1 MGGYIMS
8 STINADTTNGVVIT
22 SDTSGEIKLQSAGAD
37 IATVNSSGITL
48 ATSKDLTLS
57 STALD
62 ASASGIYLGGTAS
75 DNLLNDYETGT
86 WNPVLGGSTVSGTFT
101 ADSVGY
107 GGFYVKV
114 GRLVTLF
121 GNCRGTVSGASGMA
135 IVTGLPFVRA
145 SGAVANGVNAT
156 FSAMCISYWSG
167 ISVNAGGWIVHPS
180 NYLYSHTRNDLS
192 SSAATVGITNVSN
205 NIHFSG
211 SYYTD

>member
-1 MGGYIMS
+1 MGGSIMA
-8 STINADTTNGVVIT
+8 STINSDTSNGLILT
-22 SDTSGEIKLQSAGAD
+22 PDTSGEIKLQSAGAD

-57 STALD
+57 STALN

-86 WNPVLGGSTVSGTFT
+86 WNPILGGTTVSGTFT
-101 ADSVGY
+101 PDSTGY

-114 GRLVTLF
+114 GRLVTIY
-121 GNCRGTVSGASGMA
+121 GNCRGTVSGASGVA
-135 IVTGLPFVRA
+135 KVTGLPFARA
-145 SGAVANGVNAT
+145 SGSVANGVNAAY
-156 FSAMCISYWSG
+156 SAICINYWSG
-167 ISVNAGGWIVHPS
+167 ISLDVGGFFVHPS
-180 NYLYSHTRNDLS
+180 NYLYSHTRTAT
-192 SSAATVGITNVSN
+192 SSAGGTVGITNVSN